1 MIKLL
6 KKIYYFS
13 ICLFLVSCSGNYNF
27 AWFAINPWH
36 SQGSSNIHFLIG
48 GLWTTIWISFVS
60 LFLASL
66 LGLFVTLP
74 HLSSNKYFKYLN
86 IGYVEIFR
94 AIPVLVLLLWIYY
107 GLPSIFGGSLS
118 FNPFVAGVI
127 TLVLHESAFISEIY
141 RSGIQAIKKGQIEA
155 AKSLGLNSTLVF
167 IKVTLPQAIRII
179 TPALLNQG
187 IYILKMSSL
196 ISVIGLSDLTRR
208 ANELIVTTYRP
219 LEIYSFLVLEY
230 LVLVLIASFVVRKIE
245 KKFQIK

>member
-1 MIKLL
+1 MLGL
-6 KKIYYFS
+6 QS
-13 ICLFLVSCSGNYNF
+13 ILF
-27 AWFAINPWH
+27 H
-36 SQGSSNIHFLIG
+36 SQGSSNVEFLIG
-48 GLWTTIWISFVS
+48 GLLTTISVSIVS
-60 LFLASL
+60 LILAAI
-66 LGLFVTLP
+66 LGLIVTLP
-74 HLSSNKYFKYLN
+74 NLSSKKSIKYFN
-86 IGYVEIFR
+86 IAYVKEIFR

-107 GLPSIFGGSLS
+107 GLPSIFGGNLS

-155 AKSLGLNSTLVF
+155 AKSLGLNESLVF
-167 IKVTLPQAIRII
+167 IKIVLPQAIRII

-196 ISVIGLSDLTRR
+196 ISVIGLGDLTRR

-230 LVLVLIASFVVRKIE
+230 LALVLIASYFVRRLE
-245 KKFQIK
+245 KKFEIK

>member
-1 MIKLL
+1 MKILIFFLL
-6 KKIYYFS
+6 SLS
-13 ICLFLVSCSGNYNF
+13 ISSCSGNYNF
-27 AWFAINPWH
+27 AWFAINPFH
-36 SQGSSNIHFLIG
+36 SQGSSNIEFLIG
-48 GLWTTIWISFVS
+48 GLLTTILVS
-60 LFLASL
+60 LVSLVLAAV
-66 LGLFVTLP
+66 LGLIVTLP
-74 HLSSNKYFKYLN
+74 NLSSRKSLRYLN
-86 IGYVEIFR
+86 ITYVEIFR

-155 AKSLGLNSTLVF
+155 AKSLGLNETLVF
-167 IKVTLPQAIRII
+167 IKIVLPQAVRII

-196 ISVIGLSDLTRR
+196 ISVIGLGDLTRR

-230 LVLVLIASFVVRKIE
+230 LILVIFASYLVRRIE

>member
-1 MIKLL
+1 MKIFLFFLL
-6 KKIYYFS
+6 SFILS
-13 ICLFLVSCSGNYNF
+13 GCSGNYTF
-27 AWFAINPWH
+27 AWFAINPLH
-36 SQGSSNIHFLIG
+36 SQGLSNIEFLIG
-48 GLWTTIWISFVS
+48 GLFTTISVS
-60 LFLASL
+60 LVSLILAAI
-66 LGLFVTLP
+66 LGLIVTLP
-74 HLSSNKYFKYLN
+74 NLSSRKSLKYLN
-86 IGYVEIFR
+86 IAYVEIFR

-155 AKSLGLNSTLVF
+155 AKSLGLNQSLVF
-167 IKVTLPQAIRII
+167 IKVVLPQAVRII

-196 ISVIGLSDLTRR
+196 ISVIGLGDLTRR

-230 LVLVLIASFVVRKIE
+230 LILVLLASYSVRRIE
-245 KKFQIK
+245 KKFEIK

>member
-1 MIKLL
+1 MKILIFFLL
-6 KKIYYFS
+6 SLS
-13 ICLFLVSCSGNYNF
+13 ISSCSGNYNF
-27 AWFAINPWH
+27 AWFAINPFH
-36 SQGSSNIHFLIG
+36 SQGSSNIEFLIG
-48 GLWTTIWISFVS
+48 GLLTTISVS
-60 LFLASL
+60 LVSLVLAAV
-66 LGLFVTLP
+66 LGLIVTLP
-74 HLSSNKYFKYLN
+74 NLSSRKSLKYLN
-86 IGYVEIFR
+86 ITYVEIFR

-155 AKSLGLNSTLVF
+155 AKSLGLNETLVF
-167 IKVTLPQAIRII
+167 IKIVLPQAVRII

-196 ISVIGLSDLTRR
+196 ISVIGLGDLTRR

-230 LVLVLIASFVVRKIE
+230 LILVIFASYLVRRIE

>member
-1 MIKLL
+1 MKILIFFLL
-6 KKIYYFS
+6 SLS
-13 ICLFLVSCSGNYNF
+13 ISGCSGNYNF
-27 AWFAINPWH
+27 AWFAINPFH
-36 SQGSSNIHFLIG
+36 SQGSSNIEFLIG
-48 GLWTTIWISFVS
+48 GLLTTISVSFVS
-60 LFLASL
+60 LILAAI
-66 LGLFVTLP
+66 LGLIVTLP
-74 HLSSNKYFKYLN
+74 NLSSRKSLRYLN
-86 IGYVEIFR
+86 ITYVEIFR

-155 AKSLGLNSTLVF
+155 AKSLGLNETLVF
-167 IKVTLPQAIRII
+167 IKIVLPQAVRII

-196 ISVIGLSDLTRR
+196 ISVIGLGDLTRR

-230 LVLVLIASFVVRKIE
+230 LILVIFASYLVRRIE

>member
-1 MIKLL
+1 MKIFLFFLL
-6 KKIYYFS
+6 SFILS
-13 ICLFLVSCSGNYNF
+13 GCTGNYNF
-27 AWFAINPWH
+27 AWFAINPLH
-36 SQGSSNIHFLIG
+36 SQGLSNIEFLIG
-48 GLWTTIWISFVS
+48 GLFTTISVS
-60 LFLASL
+60 LVSLILAAI
-66 LGLFVTLP
+66 LGLIVTLP
-74 HLSSNKYFKYLN
+74 NLSSRKSLKYLN
-86 IGYVEIFR
+86 IAYVEIFR

-155 AKSLGLNSTLVF
+155 AKSLGLNQSLVF
-167 IKVTLPQAIRII
+167 IKVVLPQAVRII

-196 ISVIGLSDLTRR
+196 ISVIGLGDLTRR

-230 LVLVLIASFVVRKIE
+230 LILVLLASYSVRRIE
-245 KKFQIK
+245 KKFEIK

>member
-1 MIKLL
+1 MKIFLFFLL
-6 KKIYYFS
+6 SFILS
-13 ICLFLVSCSGNYNF
+13 GCSGNYNF
-27 AWFAINPWH
+27 AWFAINPLH
-36 SQGSSNIHFLIG
+36 SQGLSNIEFLIG
-48 GLWTTIWISFVS
+48 GLFTTISVS
-60 LFLASL
+60 LVSLILAAI
-66 LGLFVTLP
+66 LGLIVTLP
-74 HLSSNKYFKYLN
+74 NLSSRKSLKYLN
-86 IGYVEIFR
+86 IAYVEIFR

-155 AKSLGLNSTLVF
+155 AKSLGLNQSLVF
-167 IKVTLPQAIRII
+167 IKVVLPQAVRII

-196 ISVIGLSDLTRR
+196 ISVIGLGDLTRR

-230 LVLVLIASFVVRKIE
+230 LILVLIASYSVRRIE
-245 KKFQIK
+245 KKFEIK

>member
-1 MIKLL
+1 MKV
-6 KKIYYFS
+6 YE
-13 ICLFLVSCSGNYNF
+13 GE
-27 AWFAINPWH
+27 
-36 SQGSSNIHFLIG
+36 
-48 GLWTTIWISFVS
+48 
-60 LFLASL
+60 
-66 LGLFVTLP
+66 
-74 HLSSNKYFKYLN
+74 YLN
-86 IGYVEIFR
+86 ITYVEIFR

-155 AKSLGLNSTLVF
+155 AKSLGLNETLVF
-167 IKVTLPQAIRII
+167 IKIVLPQAVRII

-196 ISVIGLSDLTRR
+196 ISVIGLGDLTRR

-230 LVLVLIASFVVRKIE
+230 LILVIFASYLVRRIE

>member
-1 MIKLL
+1 LIKLL
-6 KKIYYFS
+6 KKIYYFF

-36 SQGSSNIHFLIG
+36 SQGSSNIQFLIG
-48 GLWTTIWISFVS
+48 GLGTTILISFVR

-230 LVLVLIASFVVRKIE
+230 LFLVLIASFVVRKIE

>member
-1 MIKLL
+1 MKRIFYIPIL
-6 KKIYYFS
+6 
-13 ICLFLVSCSGNYNF
+13 LFLASCSGNYNF

-36 SQGSSNIHFLIG
+36 TQGSANIHFLLG

-60 LFLASL
+60 LILASL
-66 LGLFVTLP
+66 LGLLVTLP
-74 HLSSNKYFKYLN
+74 HLSPNKYLKYLN
-86 IGYVEIFR
+86 IIYVEIFR

-167 IKVTLPQAIRII
+167 LKITLPQAIRII

-196 ISVIGLSDLTRR
+196 ISVIGLGDLTRR

-230 LVLVLIASFVVRKIE
+230 LALVLIASFVVRKIE
-245 KKFQIK
+245 IKFQIK